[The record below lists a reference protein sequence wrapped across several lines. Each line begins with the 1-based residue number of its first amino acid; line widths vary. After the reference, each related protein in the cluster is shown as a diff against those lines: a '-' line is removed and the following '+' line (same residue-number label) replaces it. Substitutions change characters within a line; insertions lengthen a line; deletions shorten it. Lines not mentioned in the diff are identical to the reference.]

1 MDDDAKE
8 IVEQA
13 MDVARRS
20 QEQLRRE
27 RERFELERLLL
38 TPSSADVTLAQVVR
52 RWYRYGQQP
61 EDWQSV
67 LLLLG
72 SDR

>member
-1 MDDDAKE
+1 MMDPESKV
-8 IVEQA
+8 IVDQA

-38 TPSSADVTLAQVVR
+38 TPSSADMALAQVVR

-67 LLLLG
+67 EVLL
-72 SDR
+72 R